1 MVRCN
6 NITMARYYNVSW
18 VCIPSSLDM
27 VRDTL
32 ETAQFKVVYVSPRS
46 GLILFRGIPQAYLD
60 RTGHLGVW
68 SVSRFFMHAAFLA
81 IQNGY
86 FDRINIDTA
95 STRAFVVGQG
105 LRLSSNLYHDI
116 SRILSSNLHVE
127 SRAAAI
133 GRTSMTNLYILSCA
147 DTKQELA
154 RCVTTLVLTST
165 STKRPTP
172 LPDWFQEK
180 YANESSAKFDLLQD
194 GVKTRRE
201 YQNVPEECFRMEMK
215 TRHSDTDFN
224 NHVNQT
230 NYFQFCMEGAGE
242 AALSRYYRNFTSDIL
257 RHPVLESDI
266 IYLGESCACEN
277 LTVSTWQDK
286 ENEQVIH
293 FSIYN
298 KSSSKCVAVASI
310 KFDTRSRRPPTS
322 SNL

>member
-1 MVRCN
+1 M
-6 NITMARYYNVSW
+6 
-18 VCIPSSLDM
+18 SSQKAWNYRG
-27 VRDTL
+27 RDTR
-32 ETAQFKVVYVSPRS
+32 ETAQFKVITVSPRS
-46 GLILFRGIPQAYLD
+46 GLILFQGIPQAYLD
-60 RTGHLGVW
+60 RSGHLGVW
-68 SVSRFFMHAAFLA
+68 SVAGFFMHAASLA
-81 IQNGY
+81 IQNGF
-86 FDRINIDTA
+86 FDRKNLDTA
-95 STRAFVVGQG
+95 LTRTVVVGQG
-105 LRLSSNLYHDI
+105 LRLSSNLYHKI
-116 SRILSSNLHVE
+116 SHILSSNLHVE

-154 RCVTTLVLTST
+154 RCVTTVVLTST

-172 LPDWFQEK
+172 LPDWFKEK
-180 YANESSAKFDLLQD
+180 YANESSTKFDLLQH
-194 GVKTRRE
+194 GVKTKRK
-201 YQNVPEECFRMEMK
+201 YQNVPEECFHMEMR
-215 TRHSDTDFN
+215 TRHSDTDYVN

-230 NYFQFCMEGAGE
+230 KYLQFCMEGAGE

-266 IYLGESCACEN
+266 IYLGESRACEN
-277 LTVSTWQDK
+277 LTVSTWQDN
-286 ENEQVIH
+286 ETEQVIH